1 VRLARSVGCLFA
13 RKVAHA
19 CKIVSS
25 TIAKI
30 DGAINSAEAT
40 MCTRTSNTLRNTL
53 LKKLVLRP
61 SARLWRGLRTT
72 QTPSFAKRRTFR
84 VLSRCGIH
92 AHAITSAYV
101 CENAATVV
109 ENSSTRRTHFT
120 MRRRASDVEGAT
132 RTAIRSEIHFVTCS
146 CAHAT
151 PGARARHDSSVKVT
165 GMRDGPCDFKKKD
178 ERAPDSRFSS
188 TVGRVTNVGLKC
200 VK

>member
-1 VRLARSVGCLFA
+1 VWIGTESPKSRFVAAWTNVRLARSVGCLFA

-40 MCTRTSNTLRNTL
+40 KCTRTSNTLRNTL

-109 ENSSTRRTHFT
+109 ENTSTRRTHFT
-120 MRRRASDVEGAT
+120 TCRRASDVEGAT
-132 RTAIRSEIHFVTCS
+132 RTAIRSKYIFSRVHVPLR
-146 CAHAT
+146 H
-151 PGARARHDSSVKVT
+151 PPRMRA
-165 GMRDGPCDFKKKD
+165 
-178 ERAPDSRFSS
+178 AAAA
-188 TVGRVTNVGLKC
+188 
-200 VK
+200 